1 MFTKIQTQLKSNKG
15 FTLIELMVVISI
27 IAILVAIALPRF
39 AEARRSANTAKIAAD
54 LRSIDSAITMYEAA
68 NATAP
73 PVSPTLIASVLWTGD
88 TKYFAS
94 LPKPPKGPINYS
106 TTMGGAPT
114 PVDLPDV
121 SYNLSTLESTVR
133 GTVGV
138 SGKVCSYEYF
148 VGFNTVKAE
157 S

>member
-54 LRSIDSAITMYEAA
+54 LRSIDSAITMYEADTGKA
-68 NATAP
+68 PAKNAK
-73 PVSPTLIASVLWTGD
+73 IDGSVLYPSTG

-94 LPKPPKGPINYS
+94 APKPPNGPINYS
-106 TTMGGAPT
+106 AIAGGVAVQKDIKDLEYQIDT
-114 PVDLPDV
+114 VD
-121 SYNLSTLESTVR
+121 SATR
-133 GTVGV
+133 GMIAVDGAQT
-138 SGKVCSYEYF
+138 YECF
-148 VGFNTVKAE
+148 VGFKPK